1 MKRMM
6 SILLMLMLLATPVA
20 YASDLNNSSTTQAF
34 PVSMV
39 VSFTISTVPNGWL
52 ECDGSAISRVTY
64 KNLYD
69 VLGVTFGNGDTT
81 TTFNLP
87 DLRGCFLRGQDNGAS
102 VDPDAASRTDRGDG
116 TGGDNVGSKQ
126 ANATKRPNSSFT
138 SNSTGSHT
146 HNMYHCWSTG
156 SYSSN
161 SIKAVH
167 PSNSG
172 QYRWDNWANSSAGSH
187 SHSITGG
194 GDSETRPVNVYVR
207 YYIKY

>member
-6 SILLMLMLLATPVA
+6 SILLIVMLLATPVA

-126 ANATKRPNSSFT
+126 ANATKRPNSSYT
-138 SNSTGSHT
+138 SNSTGAHQHSTVHS
-146 HNMYHCWSTG
+146 WATG
-156 SYSSN
+156 SYSPN
-161 SIKAVH
+161 SIQAIH
-167 PSNSG
+167 PTSSVAWGNWVFGNSV
-172 QYRWDNWANSSAGSH
+172 AH

-194 GDSETRPVNVYVR
+194 GDNESRPPNVALVWC
-207 YYIKY
+207 IKY